1 MDGRSNEPSKLQ
13 LGFGAVPIVDGAED
27 DDAAARVTS
36 TAEVDSWRRLLLLS
50 LAYTVPLIGLQY
62 MFQAFL
68 ATPLM
73 GGVTLKGAFM
83 FALATPMQYY
93 VGQRYYRAAYLGYM
107 HGVSIRLEQKR
118 RSKANERMNQRKSEQ
133 ESQATRETPR
143 SSLSI
148 HSCDWLLAGVS
159 ETHSLSAVS
168 LLPYLW

>member
-107 HGVSIRLEQKR
+107 HGVSIRLEQRR
-118 RSKANERMNQRKSEQ
+118 RSKATTNE
-133 ESQATRETPR
+133 
-143 SSLSI
+143 
-148 HSCDWLLAGVS
+148 
-159 ETHSLSAVS
+159 
-168 LLPYLW
+168 